1 MTLSPSTLPAAARPA
16 GDATESILEAQGL
29 HAWYGSSHVLH
40 GVDVKIGRG
49 QTMGLLGRNGMG
61 KSTLIRTLLGHVPQR
76 DGHITIFGQDMSRA
90 KPYEVARLGVAYVP
104 EGRGVFPNLTV
115 RENLVMAARPGRNGQ
130 RDWSY
135 ERVLETFPRLA
146 ERLTNLGAQLSGG
159 EQQMLSIGRALMTH
173 PELIILDEATE
184 GLAPLI
190 VLEIWRVIGEIRKSG
205 IATLIVDRDYRK
217 VLAHADV
224 ALVLQKGQVVLG
236 GPAQDVASNPALAGF
251 LGV

>member
-1 MTLSPSTLPAAARPA
+1 MVTS
-16 GDATESILEAQGL
+16 ESILEAKAV

-40 GVDVKIGRG
+40 GVDVAIARG
-49 QTMGLLGRNGMG
+49 ETLGLLGRNGMG

-76 DGHITIFGQDMSRA
+76 DGSIQIFGQDVSRA
-90 KPYEVARLGVAYVP
+90 RPHEVARLGVAYVP

-115 RENLVMAARPGRNGQ
+115 HENLVMCARKGRDGRN
-130 RDWSY
+130 DWPFV
-135 ERVLETFPRLA
+135 RVMQTFPRLQ
-146 ERLTNLGAQLSGG
+146 ERIGNLGAQLSGG

-190 VLEIWRVIGEIRKSG
+190 VAEIWRVIGDIRQSG

-217 VLAHADV
+217 VLAHSDR
-224 ALVLQKGQVVLG
+224 ALVLQKGQVVLTG
-236 GPAQDVASNPALAGF
+236 ASATLRDRQEIATL

>member
-1 MTLSPSTLPAAARPA
+1 MT
-16 GDATESILEAQGL
+16 ATEPILQAHGL

-40 GVDVKIGRG
+40 GVDIKIHRG
-49 QTMGLLGRNGMG
+49 ETMGLLGRNGMG
-61 KSTLIRTLLGHVPQR
+61 KSTLIRTILGHVTQR
-76 DGHITIFGQDMSRA
+76 DGHISLFGQDVSGA

-104 EGRGVFPNLTV
+104 EGRGVFPNLSV
-115 RENLVMAARPGRNGQ
+115 RENLVMAAHTGRSGQ
-130 RDWSY
+130 RDWSF
-135 ERVLETFPRLA
+135 ERVMETFPRLA
-146 ERLTNLGAQLSGG
+146 ERISNLGGQLSGG

-190 VLEIWRVIGEIRKSG
+190 VAEIWRVIGEIRKSG

-217 VLAHADV
+217 VLLHSDV
-224 ALVLQKGQVVLG
+224 ALVLQKGQVVLSG
-236 GPAQDVASNPALAGF
+236 HAEEVVTSEALSGF

>member
-1 MTLSPSTLPAAARPA
+1 MAER
-16 GDATESILEAQGL
+16 ILEAKGL

-40 GVDVKIGRG
+40 GVDVHIARG
-49 QTMGLLGRNGMG
+49 ETLGLLGRNGMG

-76 DGHITIFGQDMSRA
+76 DGSIQIFGHDMSRA
-90 KPYEVARLGVAYVP
+90 KPHQVARLGVAYVP

-115 RENLVMAARPGRNGQ
+115 RENLVMAARKGRDG
-130 RDWSY
+130 RDDWPL
-135 ERVLETFPRLA
+135 ERVMQTFPRLH
-146 ERLTNLGAQLSGG
+146 ERIGHLGAQLSGG

-190 VLEIWRVIGEIRKSG
+190 VAEIWRVLRDIRASG

-217 VLAHADV
+217 VLAHSDR
-224 ALVLQKGQVVLG
+224 ALVLQKGQAVLTG
-236 GPAQDVASNPALAGF
+236 ASGALREEPELASL

>member
-1 MTLSPSTLPAAARPA
+1 MTASETILDAR
-16 GDATESILEAQGL
+16 GI

-40 GVDVKIGRG
+40 GVDLSLRRG
-49 QTMGLLGRNGMG
+49 ETMGLLGRNGMG
-61 KSTLIRTLLGHVPQR
+61 KSTLIRTLLGHVAQR
-76 DGHITIFGQDMSRA
+76 DGQISLFGQDVAKA

-104 EGRGVFPNLTV
+104 EGRGVFPNLSV
-115 RENLVMAARPGRNGQ
+115 RENLVMAARPGRDGR
-130 RDWSY
+130 RDWSL

-146 ERLTNLGAQLSGG
+146 ERLGNLGAQLSGG

-190 VLEIWRVIGEIRKSG
+190 VTEIWRVIGEIRKSG
-205 IATLIVDRDYRK
+205 IATLIVDRDYRR

-224 ALVLQKGQVVLG
+224 ALVLQKGQAVLG
-236 GPAQDVASNPALAGF
+236 GRADTVAADPALAGF